1 MTTTARKGVGAMLIA
16 YVVLFLLIAAVLG
29 VVLLGRDKNEAV
41 VSLRLPSAAAAI
53 PAPAATSPAASQPSP
68 AIRPEPQRA
77 PAVALPPAP
86 APSTP
91 PAVAAVPP
99 PQPAPAV
106 EAPKAPEPAPA
117 PAPAP
122 TPEPPAPSAA
132 TLPSLYPPPPPE
144 KPKSPTK
151 AAAAVSDAPAP
162 IQGRA
167 LMPAAL
173 LEAGPYGP
181 MPRIAPDGRLPWIIN
196 NGRFDHGTRKP
207 RLGIILTGLGLNAQT
222 TEDAIVR
229 LPPEITLAFVPYA
242 ENLPR
247 WIQLA
252 REFGHE
258 VLISLPLES
267 DGAADAGL
275 GPRMMS
281 TQASAQ
287 ENLDRL
293 RWLLSRS
300 TGYVGV
306 VTWEGEKFL
315 GAGQQAVPVLQE
327 LALRGL
333 LVVDSRQA
341 RSNIVQQQ
349 ADVLGLPFA
358 KSRGFLD
365 SEQGVAALD
374 RNLQQLEAITQRA
387 GFGLAMAVAFPDT
400 VKRLVDWSKTVGQ
413 RGFILAPVT
422 GLSECKE
429 LCQQRVAR
437 HAAAISTARQ

>member
-1 MTTTARKGVGAMLIA
+1 MLIA
-16 YVVLFLLIAAVLG
+16 YVILFLLIAAVLG
-29 VVLLGRDKNEAV
+29 IVLLGRDKNEAV
-41 VSLRLPSAAAAI
+41 VNLRAPAAVATKQTPAAAGPATSTPATAPIAITKPEPQPAAPAAAATAAI
-53 PAPAATSPAASQPSP
+53 P
-68 AIRPEPQRA
+68 
-77 PAVALPPAP
+77 PAVAPPAAEPPKTADPSPAP
-86 APSTP
+86 APP
-91 PAVAAVPP
+91 PD
-99 PQPAPAV
+99 
-106 EAPKAPEPAPA
+106 K
-117 PAPAP
+117 
-122 TPEPPAPSAA
+122 PAPSAA
-132 TLPSLYPPPPPE
+132 ALPSLYPPPPPE
-144 KPKSPTK
+144 KPKPPARTV
-151 AAAAVSDAPAP
+151 AAATTDAPAP
-162 IQGRA
+162 VQGRA
-167 LMPAAL
+167 LTPAAL

-181 MPRIAPDGRLPWIIN
+181 LPRIAPDGRLPWIIN
-196 NGRFDHGTRKP
+196 NSKFDHGTRKP
-207 RLGIILTGLGLNAQT
+207 RLAIILTGLGLNAQT
-222 TEDAIVR
+222 TEDAIIR

-258 VLISLPLES
+258 VLISLPMES
-267 DGAADAGL
+267 EGAADTGL
-275 GPRMMS
+275 GPRVITS
-281 TQASAQ
+281 QAGAQ

-293 RWLLSRS
+293 RWILSRS
-300 TGYVGV
+300 PGYVGV

-315 GAGQQAVPVLQE
+315 GSGQQAIPVLQE

-349 ADVLGLPFA
+349 ADLLGLPFA

-374 RNLQQLEAITQRA
+374 RNLQQLEVITQRS
-387 GFGLAMAVAFPDT
+387 GFGLAMAVAFPET

-413 RGFILAPVT
+413 RGFVLAPIT
-422 GLSECKE
+422 GVSECKD

>member
-1 MTTTARKGVGAMLIA
+1 MTLAARKGVGAMLIA
-16 YVVLFLLIAAVLG
+16 YVILFLLIAAVLG

-41 VSLRLPSAAAAI
+41 VSLSAPAIAAVRPTATAPAPPPVAAAK
-53 PAPAATSPAASQPSP
+53 PDGQQAPTL
-68 AIRPEPQRA
+68 
-77 PAVALPPAP
+77 ALPPVTPPTAP
-86 APSTP
+86 TP
-91 PAVAAVPP
+91 PAAAQPAAEPPKAAEPP
-99 PQPAPAV
+99 PASAAP
-106 EAPKAPEPAPA
+106 PPP
-117 PAPAP
+117 
-122 TPEPPAPSAA
+122 PPAPNTAV
-132 TLPSLYPPPPPE
+132 LPSLYPPPPPE
-144 KPKSPTK
+144 KPKPPAKT
-151 AAAAVSDAPAP
+151 AAAVTDAPAAV
-162 IQGRA
+162 QGRA
-167 LMPAAL
+167 LTPAAL
-173 LEAGPYGP
+173 QEPGPYGP
-181 MPRIAPDGRLPWIIN
+181 LPRIAPDGRLPWIIN
-196 NGRFDHGTRKP
+196 NSKFDHGTRKP
-207 RLGIILTGLGLNAQT
+207 RLGIVLTGLGLNPQT

-258 VLISLPLES
+258 VLISLPMES
-267 DGAADAGL
+267 DSAADAGL
-275 GPRMMS
+275 GPRVIS
-281 TQASAQ
+281 SQASAQ

-293 RWLLSRS
+293 RWILSRS
-300 TGYVGV
+300 PGYVGV

-315 GAGQQAVPVLQE
+315 ASGQQAVPVLQE

-341 RSNIVQQQ
+341 KSNIVQQQ
-349 ADVLGLPFA
+349 ADLLGLPFA

-374 RNLQQLEAITQRA
+374 RNLQQLEAIAQRA

-413 RGFILAPVT
+413 RGFVLAPIT
-422 GLSECKE
+422 GVSECKE
-429 LCQQRVAR
+429 LCQQKVAR

>member
-1 MTTTARKGVGAMLIA
+1 MTTAARKGIGAMLIA
-16 YVVLFLLIAAVLG
+16 YVILFLLIAAVLG

-41 VSLRLPSAAAAI
+41 VSLSAPAIAAVKPMQNAAAPAMPPPSVTAAKPETQ
-53 PAPAATSPAASQPSP
+53 PAPTL
-68 AIRPEPQRA
+68 
-77 PAVALPPAP
+77 ALPPV
-86 APSTP
+86 TP
-91 PAVAAVPP
+91 PTAPTPQATTPP
-99 PQPAPAV
+99 PAAEPL
-106 EAPKAPEPAPA
+106 KAAEPATEPSVE
-117 PAPAP
+117 PAP
-122 TPEPPAPSAA
+122 TPPSAPTTA
-132 TLPSLYPPPPPE
+132 ALPSLYPPPPPE
-144 KPKSPTK
+144 KPKPPART
-151 AAAAVSDAPAP
+151 AAAVTDAPAAV
-162 IQGRA
+162 QGRA
-167 LMPAAL
+167 VTPAAL
-173 LEAGPYGP
+173 LETGPYGP
-181 MPRIAPDGRLPWIIN
+181 LPRISPDGRLPWIIN
-196 NGRFDHGTRKP
+196 NSKFDHGTRKP
-207 RLGIILTGLGLNAQT
+207 RLGIILIGLGLNAQT

-258 VLISLPLES
+258 VLISLPMES
-267 DGAADAGL
+267 DSAADAGL
-275 GPRMMS
+275 GPRVIS
-281 TQASAQ
+281 SQASTQ

-293 RWLLSRS
+293 RWILSRS
-300 TGYVGV
+300 PGYVGV
-306 VTWEGEKFL
+306 VTWEGEKLL
-315 GAGQQAVPVLQE
+315 GNGQQAVPVLQE

-365 SEQGVAALD
+365 SEPGVAALD

-387 GFGLAMAVAFPDT
+387 GFGLAMAVAFPET

-413 RGFILAPVT
+413 RGFVLAPIT
-422 GLSECKE
+422 GLSECKD

-437 HAAAISTARQ
+437 HAAAISNARQ